1 MIRISKAVN
10 RRTFLKN
17 GLSFFVA
24 NLFSLPLSNAFASSR
39 ACFIPRLAIIIDDI
53 GFSRSRAELFLQ
65 PEIPLT
71 FSILPR
77 LSKSRALAE
86 ELHAQGHE
94 IMLHQPMEPS
104 GSIHDPGPG
113 AVYVGDDPE
122 IITGQ
127 IRKNIADTP
136 FITGVNNHMGSKF
149 TACSKEMTNAL
160 TTIRERGLFFID
172 SLTTGSSTG
181 FQTAR
186 ELGMT
191 AARRN
196 LFLDLQR
203 DEKAILAQLRSL
215 KARAEKQGY
224 AIGIGHP
231 YKETARAITLFKKD
245 IHESGVS
252 MVHIS
257 DLFS

>member
-104 GSIHDPGPG
+104 GSIYDPGPG

-136 FITGVNNHMGSKF
+136 FITGVNNKRKRTFFYRQSYNRQFNWIPDCQGTWNDSSPEKPLF
-149 TACSKEMTNAL
+149 RSPER
-160 TTIRERGLFFID
+160 RESYSGPA
-172 SLTTGSSTG
+172 S
-181 FQTAR
+181 
-186 ELGMT
+186 
-191 AARRN
+191 
-196 LFLDLQR
+196 
-203 DEKAILAQLRSL
+203 
-215 KARAEKQGY
+215 
-224 AIGIGHP
+224 
-231 YKETARAITLFKKD
+231 
-245 IHESGVS
+245 ES
-252 MVHIS
+252 
-257 DLFS
+257 